1 MRYIANLHFKAI
13 IINVI
18 LNILTE
24 TNNEFNDFGSRRLE
38 R

>member
-1 MRYIANLHFKAI
+1 MRYVANLHFKAI

-24 TNNEFNDFGSRRLE
+24 TNEFNDFGSRRA
-38 R
+38 